1 MIVDLRRSN
10 RKDKR
15 YMATFDG
22 KRTIHFGA
30 RDGKTFIDHKDDKK
44 KSAWMARHAKRENWN
59 RSGIHTAGFWSKHLL
74 WNKPSLK
81 DSIKNIE
88 KTFNINIIYK
98 YG

>member
-1 MIVDLRRSN
+1 MIVDLRRSS
-10 RKDKR
+10 RRDKKW
-15 YMATFDG
+15 MVNVNN
-22 KRTIHFGA
+22 KTIHFGSKNMS
-30 RDGKTFIDHKDDKK
+30 DYTIHKDPDRKANYI
-44 KSAWMARHAKRENWN
+44 SRHAKRENWN